1 MIQTQENGKKTHFG
15 PDLGQLDQ
23 NSDQGNFFSK
33 IWLCQS
39 LDIMIFYHHVQYQK
53 NIMIQS
59 WKKRPTG
66 ESTRCT
72 TSKEKKEEST
82 EKVPREKKYV

>member
-1 MIQTQENGKKTHFG
+1 
-15 PDLGQLDQ
+15 
-23 NSDQGNFFSK
+23 
-33 IWLCQS
+33 
-39 LDIMIFYHHVQYQK
+39 
-53 NIMIQS
+53 MIQS

-66 ESTRCT
+66 ESTQCT

>member
-1 MIQTQENGKKTHFG
+1 MIV
-15 PDLGQLDQ
+15 
-23 NSDQGNFFSK
+23 
-33 IWLCQS
+33 
-39 LDIMIFYHHVQYQK
+39 YHHVQYQK
-53 NIMIQS
+53 NIMMQS